1 MKIPFEKAVELLRD
15 AGFNV
20 READGKEKNCV
31 AIYKGD
37 VFVAATRMKTMLRYG
52 DLRYLYGVAK
62 RKGML

>member
-1 MKIPFEKAVELLRD
+1 MKISFEKAVDLLQD

-20 READGKEKNCV
+20 RQKDGKEKNCV

-37 VFVAATRMKTMLRYG
+37 VFVAATRMKSMVRYG

>member
-1 MKIPFEKAVELLRD
+1 MKIPFEKAIELLRD

-20 READGKEKNCV
+20 RETNGMEKNCV

-37 VFVAATRMKTMLRYG
+37 VFVAAIRMKSMVRYG
-52 DLRYLYGVAK
+52 DLRYLYGVAR